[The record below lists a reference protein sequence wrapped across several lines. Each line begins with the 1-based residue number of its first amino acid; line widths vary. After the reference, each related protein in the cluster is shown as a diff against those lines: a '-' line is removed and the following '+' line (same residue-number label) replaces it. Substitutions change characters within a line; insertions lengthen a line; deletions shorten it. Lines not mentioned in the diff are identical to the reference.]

1 MTGQPR
7 TGDRIRPWCGI
18 QCLPGTVDFLLAHD
32 LLDIRA
38 ELIETNPKHGIKR
51 TERPSAGGKSI
62 QRISRLSGKQLVAN
76 GKGTERAREAALV
89 TSGLSI
95 ASVGHARPHATW
107 TTALL
112 PLTWKSRDRH
122 PPRKI
127 ACSHLDQNR
136 AHLRCGTLSSGTMLH
151 EAPAGWPLHPPT
163 SRQSSSKTIRFPP
176 VNPGPRKPDF
186 RVVISVAQSGFQT
199 LWYRCRNVP
208 TKPVHIRS

>member
-1 MTGQPR
+1 MRHPVPTGNRGFSPGSR
-7 TGDRIRPWCGI
+7 SARHPGRADRNESEARHKAHRVTFSRRKIDPAHI
-18 QCLPGTVDFLLAHD
+18 TV
-32 LLDIRA
+32 
-38 ELIETNPKHGIKR
+38 
-51 TERPSAGGKSI
+51 ERKTAGG
-62 QRISRLSGKQLVAN
+62 Q

-176 VNPGPRKPDF
+176 VNPELRKPDF